1 MTFAPYRGLR
11 VVDLSDELLAMAG
24 SVLCGLGADVILV
37 EPPGGGAAREVPPVA
52 ALPGAVPAGN
62 PGAVPASGP
71 GGGPAGGM
79 VSAHF
84 LSTAAGK
91 RSVTAALDRPE
102 GAGLVRGLIE
112 RSDVLLCS
120 ADDASLRQCGLD
132 LAELMAANPRLIVAS
147 LTPFGRTGPLSHWRG
162 SDLVA
167 WASSGALTPIGD
179 PDRRPLAP
187 GGSIAAAAG
196 SLNVVAGTL
205 LAVAARAVTGRGQL
219 VDVSLQEAVLGI
231 TGESGPTFALE
242 DLTGVGAR
250 RVGRR
255 RGAASGMFP
264 TTDGWVELLP
274 FMPGQ
279 WDALAEWIRED
290 LGIEEATMDV
300 FRGSVGV
307 RVPYAELLDGW
318 VEQLTSR
325 YAKQDFLLEAQ
336 RRAIPCGAVNEPVDL
351 LDDPQL
357 AAVNAWSEADV
368 PGAGTLKWP
377 RLPLRF
383 DHQVLD
389 TGAVPAVGEANDEVW
404 GGLLGVGADERGRLA
419 VAGCI

>member
-1 MTFAPYRGLR
+1 MTGTATFAPYRGLR
-11 VVDLSDELLAMAG
+11 VVDLSDDLLALAG
-24 SVLCGLGADVILV
+24 FVLSGFGAEVILV
-37 EPPGGGAAREVPPVA
+37 EPPGGGVARQVAPLA
-52 ALPGAVPAGN
+52 ALPD
-62 PGAVPASGP
+62 
-71 GGGPAGGM
+71 GGT

-102 GAGLVRGLIE
+102 GAALVRALID
-112 RSDVLLCS
+112 RADVVLCS
-120 ADDASLRQCGLD
+120 ADDDTLRRFGLAP
-132 LAELMAANPRLIVAS
+132 AELMAANPRLIVTS
-147 LTPFGRTGPLSHWRG
+147 LTPFGRTGPLSRWRG

-167 WASSGALTPIGD
+167 WAASGALTPIGD

-196 SLNVVAGTL
+196 SLDAVAGTL
-205 LAVAARAVTGRGQL
+205 LAVAARALTGRGQL
-219 VDVSLQEAVLGI
+219 VDISLQEAVLGI
-231 TGESGPTFALE
+231 TGESGPTFSLE

-255 RGAASGMFP
+255 RGAAAGMFP

-279 WDALAEWIRED
+279 WDALAEWIKEE

-336 RRAIPCGAVNEPVDL
+336 RRAIPTGAVNEPVDL

-357 AAVNAWSEADV
+357 AAVNAWSEAEV
-368 PGAGTLKWP
+368 PGVGPLKWP

-383 DHQVLD
+383 DNQVLD
-389 TGAVPAVGEANDEVW
+389 TGPVPAVGEANDDVW
-404 GGLLGVGADERGRLA
+404 GGLLGLAVDERERLA
-419 VAGCI
+419 AAGCL

>member
-24 SVLCGLGADVILV
+24 SVLAGLGAEVILV
-37 EPPGGGAAREVPPVA
+37 EPPGGGVARMAPPVA
-52 ALPGAVPAGN
+52 ALPGG
-62 PGAVPASGP
+62 GP
-71 GGGPAGGM
+71 GGGPSGGPGGGPGGA

-84 LSTAAGK
+84 LATAAGK
-91 RSVTAALDRPE
+91 RSVTAAADRPE
-102 GAGLVRGLIE
+102 GAALVRALID
-112 RSDVLLCS
+112 RADVLLCS
-120 ADDASLRQCGLD
+120 AAGASLRQHGLRLDD
-132 LAELMAANPRLIVAS
+132 LTAANPRLIVAS
-147 LTPFGRTGPLSHWRG
+147 LTPFGSTGPLSRWRG

-205 LAVAARAVTGRGQL
+205 LALAARSLTGRGQL

-231 TGESGPTFALE
+231 TGESGPTFSLE
-242 DLTGVGAR
+242 DLTGVGAQ

-279 WDALAEWIRED
+279 WDALAEWIKED
-290 LGIEEATMDV
+290 LGIEDATMDV
-300 FRGSVGV
+300 FRGPVGV
-307 RVPYAELLDGW
+307 RVPYADLLDTW

-336 RRAIPCGAVNEPVDL
+336 RRAIPCGAVNDPVDL

-357 AAVNAWSEADV
+357 AAVDAWSAAEV

-383 DHQVLD
+383 DRQVLD

-404 GGLLGVGADERGRLA
+404 GGLLGLGADERARLA
-419 VAGCI
+419 AAGCI